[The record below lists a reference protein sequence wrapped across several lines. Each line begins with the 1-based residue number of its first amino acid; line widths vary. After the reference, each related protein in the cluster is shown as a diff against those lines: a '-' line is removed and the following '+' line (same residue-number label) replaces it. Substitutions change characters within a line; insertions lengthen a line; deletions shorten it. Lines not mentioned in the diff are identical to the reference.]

1 MLSQLLKH
9 MNLKYC
15 IDFMLAIHDR
25 NYYSVRHR
33 NKLELDSVGIAIYL
47 TRVFTRG

>member
-1 MLSQLLKH
+1 MSQLRKH

-15 IDFMLAIHDR
+15 IDFMLPINDR
-25 NYYSVRHR
+25 NRVIVRHR
-33 NKLELDSVGIAIYL
+33 NKLELDSVEIVIYL